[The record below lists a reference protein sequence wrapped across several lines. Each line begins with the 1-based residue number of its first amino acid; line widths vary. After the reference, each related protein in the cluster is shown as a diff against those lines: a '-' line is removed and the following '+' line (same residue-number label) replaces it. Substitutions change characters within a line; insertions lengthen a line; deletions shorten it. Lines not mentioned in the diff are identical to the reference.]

1 MNSYFNLQKI
11 NFVHN
16 NNNNYTCYI
25 LYEFTGYRKLI
36 TFNIEINDGQIKHVY
51 IDAFNNSFQITDNP
65 LSIVLDPHIFYLKLQ
80 RINNYIKIL
89 EVQNA
94 DYITDSV
101 VNYGNLTLALLDNF
115 YMLSSIL
122 IEDVQNLETL
132 DISIKERLRAIY
144 NQINDIYSSI
154 NNINQ
159 INNQQNNQINDIYS
173 RLNNIDQI
181 NNQQSNEINI
191 HENNIYSLLDNFYML
206 SGLLLENTQNLETLD
221 ISIKEKLR
229 EIYNQINDIYSRLNN
244 ADQIN
249 NRQDINISKLN
260 IFVEEI
266 NSLYYSDYAVTNN
279 LNSVPASQDKLVYV
293 TSNNKLYKYTTI
305 GWVEIDWQ
313 KIIMTMPEYRIDRL
327 RIIDNVLHIS
337 PNGANW
343 YPCYPLVGSKTFR
356 IHTIDNT
363 NYSYKYYLPPGAT
376 VTIENAN
383 HVPIVYTPAIVPMF
397 FFQGF
402 WTHPYQHWV
411 GLRPSNIAISNGDGQ
426 WLGGNNISAGA
437 SRITNSSIVPFY
449 EQANVNENWNHA
461 TLTIRDN
468 QRWLVLGQNQG
479 NAGYEILVT
488 CCSGT
493 ASSTSY
499 WLGTWYRQDGVQ
511 FTAEYVTI
519 TRRR

>member
-101 VNYGNLTLALLDNF
+101 VNYGNLTLA
-115 YMLSSIL
+115 
-122 IEDVQNLETL
+122 
-132 DISIKERLRAIY
+132 
-144 NQINDIYSSI
+144 
-154 NNINQ
+154 
-159 INNQQNNQINDIYS
+159 
-173 RLNNIDQI
+173 
-181 NNQQSNEINI
+181 
-191 HENNIYSLLDNFYML
+191 LLDNFYML